1 MPLIL
6 KNNKNGHSKMWIV
19 ILQTE
24 AYLYWAGT
32 QRIYLINAQDLM
44 VINNIPLPGQDCLP
58 L

>member
-1 MPLIL
+1 
-6 KNNKNGHSKMWIV
+6 MWIV